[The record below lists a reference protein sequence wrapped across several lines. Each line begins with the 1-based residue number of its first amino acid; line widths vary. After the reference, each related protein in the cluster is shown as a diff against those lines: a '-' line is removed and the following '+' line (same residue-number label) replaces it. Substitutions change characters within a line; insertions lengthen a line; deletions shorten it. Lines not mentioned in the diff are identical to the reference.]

1 MRWQFEMPHMMHY
14 TPHMMQV
21 SSLTAYDL
29 AMLWTFGPSVR
40 TIESMI
46 ERPFMLATPLQIK
59 AGRTLLGWTAK
70 EFADRLDVDRATVAR
85 IESGSKLVS
94 LATQERAT
102 KILQDGGIVFI
113 ARDHIGGEGLRYAEP
128 RAPYPELPVDT
139 E

>member
-1 MRWQFEMPHMMHY
+1 MILQFEMHHKRHHKPL
-14 TPHMMQV
+14 MMQARG
-21 SSLTAYDL
+21 LTGCDI
-29 AMLWTFGPSVR
+29 AMLWTFGPPIT

-70 EFADRLDVDRATVAR
+70 EFADRLGVDRATVGR
-85 IESGSKLVS
+85 IESGSSLVS
-94 LATQERAT
+94 LVTRERAT
-102 KILQDGGIVFI
+102 QILQDGGIVFI

-128 RAPYPELPVDT
+128 RAPYSELPVDM